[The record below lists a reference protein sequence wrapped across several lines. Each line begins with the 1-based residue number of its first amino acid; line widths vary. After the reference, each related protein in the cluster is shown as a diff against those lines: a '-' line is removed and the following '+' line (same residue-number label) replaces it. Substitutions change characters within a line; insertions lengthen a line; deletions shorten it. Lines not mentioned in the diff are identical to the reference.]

1 MRTHCHRYCIS
12 QGPCDLPI
20 SSLQYTLPESQSF
33 IRTFPGE
40 CGIQS
45 RRVCYME
52 CLKASGWD
60 NLLSLGRV
68 TESTG
73 KLPKDRS
80 WPHHWRAV

>member
-1 MRTHCHRYCIS
+1 
-12 QGPCDLPI
+12 
-20 SSLQYTLPESQSF
+20 
-33 IRTFPGE
+33 
-40 CGIQS
+40 
-45 RRVCYME
+45 ME
-52 CLKASGWD
+52 CLKALGWD